1 MVLWP
6 VLVYVVP
13 NQQIQVR
20 KVPPRGM
27 TWRTEELVARWR
39 LHEAKLGDGTR
50 GGGSGAAAARL
61 AELARGGTR
70 ARERVRPRRRKRARQ
85 SPTPTA
91 HVERQSFTGSEAE
104 LQRRNA
110 SGRKPVGRT
119 PVDATA
125 GRGIAGVGPAVRHAL
140 TILDG
145 AAGRAVVERRPPV
158 RHPLAVR
165 VVARW
170 RPRHFYSE
178 AKISH
183 KNTQFLKKKKEY
195 PISLPKQL
203 KKEI

>member
-1 MVLWP
+1 MNWELLKPSIQPPSMVLWP

-110 SGRKPVGRT
+110 SGLVRF
-119 PVDATA
+119 
-125 GRGIAGVGPAVRHAL
+125 RGIQSGRNNKCMKKIMIGIRIYSGSKINLPIMIARTRDRRAGLVPYLL
-140 TILDG
+140 TSGLI
-145 AAGRAVVERRPPV
+145 P
-158 RHPLAVR
+158 
-165 VVARW
+165 
-170 RPRHFYSE
+170 
-178 AKISH
+178 
-183 KNTQFLKKKKEY
+183 
-195 PISLPKQL
+195 SLL
-203 KKEI
+203 VYLS